1 MIVESRQLIA
11 ILVLILLNL
20 ISTMPILLPL
30 CTRKGSFWKL
40 VNYEDLRL
48 LLDDVPGVEV
58 VVEAPDSEVLGAE
71 LDGGDALGELD

>member
-1 MIVESRQLIA
+1 
-11 ILVLILLNL
+11 
-20 ISTMPILLPL
+20 MPILLPL